1 MNERRTFKTMAPV
14 FSAHD
19 AIQSV
24 GIEYTESHL
33 SVHLPVCNI
42 EVSRSHRLEFFK
54 NNFTVS

>member
-1 MNERRTFKTMAPV
+1 MMNERRTFKTMAPV

-33 SVHLPVCNI
+33 SVHLPVC
-42 EVSRSHRLEFFK
+42 
-54 NNFTVS
+54 